1 MPKPKSKKTAFIDKK
16 NSVTFQLVHRS
27 QKDALAAD
35 EDAPQRLLMPVAR
48 SSEEEAKRKE
58 EERNFGVF
66 FDDEYDYLK
75 HLKDRKVV
83 EHDWDEADKFIINS
97 ESRKLAAAENEK
109 PSAKPMLPAAVFA
122 STLEEEEVGLLNK
135 AAPRGLDLSLDP
147 DIVATLD
154 EDFDFDDPD
163 LEMEDDFIQT
173 LCQEGM
179 IMEEGGDEQDF
190 SGSDFDSDF
199 GGAPSDDEDDDD
211 EVPSLKSFTG
221 EETGTKFTNYSM
233 SSSIIRRN
241 AGLSNLDDQFEKF
254 MDHYG
259 EGEEGAMEGEE
270 IEGTL
275 EESGERMEQLIAEAR
290 AKKLLERQ
298 QIDFAKQLARKV
310 ELEDSDDNDEG
321 FETVLVEPEEKW
333 DCESILTTYSTLY
346 NHPKVISERSNK
358 PVPIKISEKTGVPK
372 DVLGRGLTASALKKL
387 DMMTGVALEDDLAT
401 VRSHISTLSVRNKHE
416 TNEEKATRKAAVKE
430 YRRERRIE
438 KKANTQA
445 FKSEKNLQEKNML
458 NNIKN
463 VQGKKIV

>member
-1 MPKPKSKKTAFIDKK
+1 
-16 NSVTFQLVHRS
+16 
-27 QKDALAAD
+27 
-35 EDAPQRLLMPVAR
+35 
-48 SSEEEAKRKE
+48 
-58 EERNFGVF
+58 
-66 FDDEYDYLK
+66 
-75 HLKDRKVV
+75 
-83 EHDWDEADKFIINS
+83 
-97 ESRKLAAAENEK
+97 
-109 PSAKPMLPAAVFA
+109 
-122 STLEEEEVGLLNK
+122 
-135 AAPRGLDLSLDP
+135 
-147 DIVATLD
+147 
-154 EDFDFDDPD
+154 
-163 LEMEDDFIQT
+163 MEDDFIQT

-298 QIDFAKQLARKV
+298 QIDFAKQLARKI

-372 DVLGRGLTASALKKL
+372 
-387 DMMTGVALEDDLAT
+387 MEDDLAT

-416 TNEEKATRKAAVKE
+416 TNEEKAARKAAVKE

-445 FKSEKNLQEKNML
+445 FKS
-458 NNIKN
+458 
-463 VQGKKIV
+463 

>member
-1 MPKPKSKKTAFIDKK
+1 MPKPKSKKTPFIDKK
-16 NSVTFQLVHRS
+16 NAVTFQLVHRS

-48 SSEEEAKRKE
+48 TSEEQAQRKE
-58 EERNFGVF
+58 EERQFGVF

-83 EHDWDEADKFIINS
+83 EHDWEAADRFIINS
-97 ESRKLAAAENEK
+97 ESRKEAAAENEK
-109 PSAKPMLPAAVFA
+109 PSVKPMLPAAVFA

-147 DIVATLD
+147 DIVATFD

-163 LEMEDDFIQT
+163 IEMEDDFIQT
-173 LCQEGM
+173 MCQGGV
-179 IMEEGGDEQDF
+179 EEDEQDF
-190 SGSDFDSDF
+190 SDSDDFDSDF
-199 GGAPSDDEDDDD
+199 GGGPSEDEDDD
-211 EVPSLKSFTG
+211 EVPSLKSFTA

-233 SSSIIRRN
+233 SSSVIRRN
-241 AGLSNLDDQFEKF
+241 AGLSTLDDQFEKF

-275 EESGERMEQLIAEAR
+275 EESGERMEQLIQESR
-290 AKKLLERQ
+290 ALKLLERQ
-298 QIDFAKQLARKV
+298 QIDQAKEIARRV
-310 ELEDSDDNDEG
+310 EAEDSDDNDEG
-321 FETVLVEPEEKW
+321 FETVLVDPEEKW

-358 PVPIKISEKTGVPK
+358 PAPITISAKTGVPK
-372 DVLGRGLTASALKKL
+372 DVLGRGLTASALKRL
-387 DMMTGVALEDDLAT
+387 DMMTGVDMEDDLAT
-401 VRSHISTLSVRNKHE
+401 VRSHISLLSVRNKHE

-438 KKANTQA
+438 KKANAQA
-445 FKSEKNLQEKNML
+445 FKSEKKLQEKNML